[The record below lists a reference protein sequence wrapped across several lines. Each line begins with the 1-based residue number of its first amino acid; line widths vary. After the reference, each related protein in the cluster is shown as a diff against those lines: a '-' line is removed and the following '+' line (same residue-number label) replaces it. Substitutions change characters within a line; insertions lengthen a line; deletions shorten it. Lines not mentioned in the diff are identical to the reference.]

1 MDPDPARLCQTLLTG
16 LDHRDTTNNYHHLDV
31 LQVGPAGRRYPGL
44 GGRGGGGLPLSPG
57 LLLLRL
63 LHRHGVANLA
73 LGVVVVAVSG
83 PAVTII

>member
-1 MDPDPARLCQTLLTG
+1 M
-16 LDHRDTTNNYHHLDV
+16 
-31 LQVGPAGRRYPGL
+31 LQAGPAGRRYPGL